1 MKIAVKLA
9 FDERAALRLLN
20 WLAQENAHLLRAH
33 PDLPLL
39 YDSGVV
45 YRRETDETDETW
57 CDYLNMLAQGHEDC
71 NGLAAA
77 RAGELIA
84 KGIGALRPGDAG
96 YEDARRA
103 SPATARRA
111 APATIHAE
119 MVLTARSTPD
129 QPGLYHCIV
138 RYRVGGRWHRDDPS
152 ARLGMNGGRID
163 PLVKA
168 RWAELL
174 FTFCKSDLFKSMVS
188 RCATASMYPA
198 VTDGDVLQTPA
209 LLPEG
214 ELAEG
219 IVSRVSEALRKIE
232 EARAD
237 LSQAIGM
244 MNDFHVQALGE
255 EG

>member
-20 WLAQENAHLLRAH
+20 WLAQENAILVRAQ

-45 YRRETDETDETW
+45 YRRETDETW

-71 NGLAAA
+71 DGLAAA

-103 SPATARRA
+103 APGTIPA
-111 APATIHAE
+111 E
-119 MVLTARSTPD
+119 VMLTTRSTPD

-138 RYRVGGRWHRDDPS
+138 RYRVGRRWHRDDPS

-168 RWAELL
+168 RWAVRASARTQPE
-174 FTFCKSDLFKSMVS
+174 
-188 RCATASMYPA
+188 RAWRTA
-198 VTDGDVLQTPA
+198 
-209 LLPEG
+209 
-214 ELAEG
+214 
-219 IVSRVSEALRKIE
+219 
-232 EARAD
+232 
-237 LSQAIGM
+237 
-244 MNDFHVQALGE
+244 
-255 EG
+255 